1 MAVQRGDREEGKDFG
16 DVNVDG
22 CEAISESR
30 RLQKIAPIVL
40 PIKVMTKEKKHAN
53 FRISR
58 ATCFNVKGT
67 AFLEVKYS
75 FSK

>member
-30 RLQKIAPIVL
+30 LLQKIAPIVL
-40 PIKVMTKEKKHAN
+40 PIN
-53 FRISR
+53 
-58 ATCFNVKGT
+58 
-67 AFLEVKYS
+67 EVR
-75 FSK
+75 